1 MARLAALT
9 EMLVDIRRMQAEQLG
24 CASGVERAGCD
35 LLLEKQVC
43 QLHGLAR
50 GVVGDIQS
58 LRLAVASPSATETER
73 RILRSA
79 EWLCSRRLIEA
90 LGELEDAQ
98 RRHTAARRD
107 AAERCGGALEQA
119 CAAAKQELLAAE
131 EREARLSTHERQ
143 VAQLESSIVELQAL
157 FESMGLLVEAHGA
170 VLDNVELSISEAA
183 RRVEAGTKHL
193 QAAARSKSAERRKIA
208 KAILI
213 ALAVLA
219 VVAAVAL

>member
-9 EMLVDIRRMQAEQLG
+9 EMLVDIRRTQAEQLG

-119 CAAAKQELLAAE
+119 CAAKQELLAAE

>member
-9 EMLVDIRRMQAEQLG
+9 EMLVDIRRTQAEQLG

-43 QLHGLAR
+43 QLR

-143 VAQLESSIVELQAL
+143 VAQLESSMVELQAL

-219 VVAAVAL
+219 AVVAAVAL